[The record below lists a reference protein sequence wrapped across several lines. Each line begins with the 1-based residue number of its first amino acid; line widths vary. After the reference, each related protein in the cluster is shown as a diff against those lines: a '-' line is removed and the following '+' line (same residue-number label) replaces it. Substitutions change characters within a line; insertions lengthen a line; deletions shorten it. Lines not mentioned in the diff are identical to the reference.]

1 MVAAWAEY
9 WALIGR
15 GEIVPPQ
22 VPDDVHA
29 AEMTAAALDPRPEA
43 FVEIGVL
50 FGDLGE
56 DETFRKEYLS
66 ARRSLVE
73 RGVHPT
79 LRDLL
84 A

>member
-15 GEIVPPQ
+15 GEIVAPE

-29 AEMTAAALDPRPEA
+29 GEMTAAALDPRPEA
-43 FVEIGVL
+43 FVEVEML
-50 FGDLGE
+50 FGDLATKAE
-56 DETFRKEYLS
+56 FLEPYLS

-73 RGVHPT
+73 RGVHAT
-79 LRDLL
+79 LDDLL
-84 A
+84 G